1 MADKNI
7 RINNQIRVKEVRL
20 IDAEGKQYGII
31 ETQEAIKMAM
41 AANLDLV
48 EIAPN
53 AELPVCRI
61 MDFGKYK
68 YEQEKRQRE
77 NKKNASTVKLKEIRM
92 QPKIEKHD
100 LAFKTKHIKEFL
112 DENSKVKVTI
122 RFRGRELAHT
132 DRGKVVLDKILESLT
147 EQDIP
152 YNVEKPPIMEGKTMS
167 MMLGPKQKK

>member
-1 MADKNI
+1 MADKTI

-20 IDAEGKQYGII
+20 IDADGKQCGIM

-53 AELPVCRI
+53 AEMPVCRI

-100 LAFKTKHIKEFL
+100 LEFKTKHIKEFL

-132 DRGKVVLDKILESLT
+132 DRGKTVLDKILEALT
-147 EQDIP
+147 EQNIP
-152 YNVEKPPIMEGKTMS
+152 YNVEKPPVMEGKTMS